1 MKHDGNAMIA
11 PERGAQVTPF
21 GYRRVMI
28 ATWDGRLPLALIDYA
43 TASIDPAA
51 VFLVVATVAPEQ
63 DGQSDVDAGAR
74 CQAANML
81 QSAQTL
87 LAARGRN
94 ASTELLKLSHAHA
107 SSAWLLADT
116 AARWGAD
123 VVLTSCAGP
132 AHLARAAHCPVL
144 VLPDECAALHRRVP
158 AERFFVAS
166 DESDASCDALAE
178 ARRLAGCHAQL
189 RIARITFAAHVAVAA
204 QNFEPVVLPAARHG
218 HNLAREIVDA
228 ALAWHADLLVL
239 GTHAGESSGKW
250 RFASIAE
257 QVAELAA
264 LPLLLV
270 PLGGTTR
277 RSGEPP

>member
-1 MKHDGNAMIA
+1 MDHDGNAMIA
-11 PERGAQVTPF
+11 AEPGAQGTPF

-51 VFLVVATVAPEQ
+51 VFLMVAVVAPGQ
-63 DGQSDVDAGAR
+63 DGQSDADARAR
-74 CQAANML
+74 CQATNML
-81 QSAQTL
+81 QAAQTL

-107 SSAWLLADT
+107 SSGWLLADT

-144 VLPDECAALHRRVP
+144 MLPDESVALHRRVP
-158 AERFFVAS
+158 AERIFVAS
-166 DESDASCDALAE
+166 DESDASRDALDE
-178 ARRLAGCHAQL
+178 ARRLAGRHAQL
-189 RIARITFAAHVAVAA
+189 RIARVVFGGPAAVAA
-204 QNFEPVVLPAARHG
+204 QSFEPVLLPAAGHG
-218 HNLAREIVDA
+218 RSLAREIVDA
-228 ALAWHADLLVL
+228 ALAWRADLLVL

-250 RFASIAE
+250 RFASLAE
-257 QVAELAA
+257 QVAEVAG

-270 PLGGTTR
+270 PLGGTAW
-277 RSGEPP
+277 RSGELA